1 MDKSEW
7 FQTLYGRRES
17 AGLRQGK
24 KHIFPELKTR
34 KIKSLNK
41 PFAILSKKKKKKR
54 TQIFKKLMRH
64 YN

>member
-1 MDKSEW
+1 MDISEW
-7 FQTLYGRRES
+7 FQTPYSRGES
-17 AGLRQGK
+17 AGMWQGK

-41 PFAILSKKKKKKR
+41 PFAILSKKKKKK